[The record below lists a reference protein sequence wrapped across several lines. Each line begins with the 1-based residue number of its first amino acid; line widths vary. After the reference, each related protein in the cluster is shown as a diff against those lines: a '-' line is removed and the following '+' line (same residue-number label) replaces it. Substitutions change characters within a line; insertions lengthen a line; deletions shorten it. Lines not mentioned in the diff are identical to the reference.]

1 MQNKFSQNRIVAFA
15 CLSPVAWSTVSLSR
29 CPTVAALAPC
39 QSSRSGV
46 AVPTAS
52 GQQQQQQQQQEKQQH
67 QMARQ
72 QQHEFYTCLA
82 SHSFVSAS
90 PHPRLPTARS
100 HWWVQRVK
108 KAASSVFD
116 FEILTLDTKII
127 GSQFYMLEISIYCIC
142 TIYCITYIFI

>member
-1 MQNKFSQNRIVAFA
+1 MQNKFSQHRIVAFA
-15 CLSPVAWSTVSLSR
+15 CLSPVACPTVSLSR
-29 CPTVAALAPC
+29 CPTVASLAPC

-52 GQQQQQQQQQEKQQH
+52 GQQQQQKQQQEKQQH

-90 PHPRLPTARS
+90 PHPRLPTAHS
-100 HWWVQRVK
+100 HWWVQQVK
-108 KAASSVFD
+108 KAASRVFD
-116 FEILTLDTKII
+116 FEILTLDIEII
-127 GSQFYMLEISIYCIC
+127 VAQFYMLEISVYLYDILYNV
-142 TIYCITYIFI
+142 YLHVE